1 MYVDVDVVRT
11 LMEKLNRNYETRRA
25 LFIGLVWFGCRVVWN
40 DSRRSSTNS
49 VRFRILNVCE
59 LSSVSV
65 QNSPFPFIIYILVA
79 DQCSMTR
86 KQKFIDNKKDN
97 SKIGT
102 RLMES
107 RTGKDHL
114 GKIAECM
121 EQCTESM
128 CLVRLELSAKLCIQ
142 VCSILHFGRGRRT
155 KNGVNSQKTKKKPTK
170 LKAKINNSP
179 K

>member
-1 MYVDVDVVRT
+1 M
-11 LMEKLNRNYETRRA
+11 
-25 LFIGLVWFGCRVVWN
+25 FN
-40 DSRRSSTNS
+40 DKKT
-49 VRFRILNVCE
+49 E
-59 LSSVSV
+59 
-65 QNSPFPFIIYILVA
+65 IY
-79 DQCSMTR
+79 R
-86 KQKFIDNKKDN
+86 KKNDN

-170 LKAKINNSP
+170 SKAKINNPP